1 MAREIID
8 TTTDHGT
15 YKGDPA
21 KVAFEKANS
30 NFAEVYGSIAALP
43 PTSVRFIDGFQMSR
57 PSANSLTMSAG
68 AAYVPGLNKILTLSS
83 PVTKTGITV
92 AANTWLHCYL
102 FEASPGAADVEWVTT
117 APSAPYSGRART
129 KSGDASRRY
138 LGSVRSGA
146 ANVIF
151 KFTHSLAD
159 GSISYNENT
168 GGAPFTL
175 VSAGQSTT
183 PVAVSASAI
192 VPVTGTKLSATI
204 LNATSS
210 AYLHISNSEGPVA
223 GVGFISLAS
232 PGGVTAA
239 PVLLDASQQ
248 YTYAYETS
256 PGSGGSFHRG
266 NGYIFE
272 R

>member
-1 MAREIID
+1 MAQKLID
-8 TTTDHGT
+8 LETQHSTWV
-15 YKGDPA
+15 GDLFP
-21 KVAFEKANS
+21 VAFGKCND
-30 NFAEVYGSIAALP
+30 NFAEIYGRASPVETITGLK
-43 PTSVRFIDGFQMSR
+43 MSR
-57 PSANSLTMSAG
+57 PTANSLTVSSG
-68 AAYVPGLNKILTLSS
+68 AAYVPGLNKIVVLPD
-83 PVTKTGITV
+83 PVSKAGIVV
-92 AANTWLHCYL
+92 AAATWLHGYL
-102 FEASPGAADVEWVTT
+102 FETPAGAADVEWVTT
-117 APSAPYSGRART
+117 APAAAYSGTART
-129 KSGDASRRY
+129 KTGDASRRY

-151 KFTHSLAD
+151 KFTHALAD

-183 PVAVSASAI
+183 PVSVSASAI
-192 VPVTGTKLSATI
+192 VPVTGVKLSATI

-223 GVGFISLAS
+223 GVGFIGLAS

-239 PVLLDASQQ
+239 NVLLDASQQ

-266 NGYIFE
+266 NGYTFE